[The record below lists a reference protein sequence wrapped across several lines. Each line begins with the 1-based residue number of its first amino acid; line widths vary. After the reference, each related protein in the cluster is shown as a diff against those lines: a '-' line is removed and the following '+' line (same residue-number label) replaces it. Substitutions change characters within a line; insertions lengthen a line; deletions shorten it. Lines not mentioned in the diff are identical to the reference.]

1 MNDDNTFD
9 NILATE
15 AEVYVKQAT
24 ILFERVLH
32 GLGKTSVLKIQI
44 ALSYSCVTESTYYEA
59 IVSGLYMPEDISNIL
74 SRRCDTDL
82 EAAKALALCAC
93 QFALYCAA
101 DELKIPHEEQQWMPE
116 TVAYWYKLKDEVIAY
131 KNKNLIDFQ

>member
-1 MNDDNTFD
+1 
-9 NILATE
+9 
-15 AEVYVKQAT
+15 
-24 ILFERVLH
+24 
-32 GLGKTSVLKIQI
+32 
-44 ALSYSCVTESTYYEA
+44 
-59 IVSGLYMPEDISNIL
+59 
-74 SRRCDTDL
+74 
-82 EAAKALALCAC
+82 LCAC